1 MSVVAR
7 SALDVAR
14 APLLSLA
21 VGVGVAEALIDAT
34 GVVARLKWPNDVLID
49 GRKVAGILLERHG
62 DAVVIGI
69 GINVAQ
75 RAVPPAL
82 ANIATSVVLAGGL
95 ADREAILQAVLAS
108 VARWRVTLE
117 RDGFEPVR
125 ARWMDLT
132 AMRGQ
137 QVSVDGIT
145 GRVVGLDRDGA
156 LLLESDGAIRRVI
169 AGEVQPVPAVDTP
182 EGAAYTARNL
192 V

>member
-49 GRKVAGILLERHG
+49 RRKVAGILLERHG

-82 ANIATSVVLAGGL
+82 ASIATSVVLAGGL

-108 VARWRVTLE
+108 VARWRATLE

-125 ARWMDLT
+125 ARWMELT